1 MTSVVITS
9 TGLIAPSGDT
19 PERFAEALA
28 HPQPA
33 TRPRLFDPAQ
43 LEGGS
48 VHELLDFDPS
58 AYLGDQNF
66 RPLNRPALFA
76 ITAASQALARGRWD
90 AESIAAS
97 EVGLVLGTMF
107 GSIQTIAEFDYNAQ
121 KVGPKYAKPLDFAN
135 TVINA
140 MAGQT
145 AIWFHLTGINS
156 TIASGSISG
165 LYALGYASGL
175 VESGRTRALLAGGSE
190 ELSLPAWLGFARR
203 GLMGSQDAAGSQLPN
218 DGFLLG
224 EGAALLM
231 LEHREHALA
240 RGALPL
246 ARVSGFASAFD
257 PSRGLDTDRC
267 AEALTRAITG
277 ALAQAKLE
285 PGAIDACLA
294 SQNGVP
300 HLDRGEA
307 LALARVFASHPIPV
321 TALKGRIGEALGAS
335 GALTACA
342 AVATLADGDLH
353 AVVGTSA
360 ELAAQAP
367 QPLQSIRLHARHLL
381 LTAVGLDGSCCAL
394 ILSAPA

>member
-9 TGLIAPSGDT
+9 SGLIAPLGDT
-19 PERFAEALA
+19 PERFVAGLA
-28 HPQPA
+28 HAHPA
-33 TRPRLFDPAQ
+33 ARPCLFDPGQ
-43 LEGGS
+43 LEGGP
-48 VHELLDFDPS
+48 VHELLNFDPLP
-58 AYLGDQNF
+58 YLGDQNF

-90 AESIAAS
+90 AESIAS
-97 EVGLVLGTMF
+97 TEVGLVLGTLF
-107 GSIQTIAEFDYNAQ
+107 GSIQTIAEFDFNAQ

-145 AIWFHLTGINS
+145 AIYFHLTGINS
-156 TIASGSISG
+156 TIAAGTISG

-175 VESGRTRALLAGGSE
+175 VESGRTRALLAGGAE

-203 GLMGSQDAAGSQLPN
+203 GLMGSGDAAGNHLPN

-231 LEHREHALA
+231 LEHQQSARA
-240 RGALPL
+240 RGAQPL

-257 PSRGLDTDRC
+257 PSRGLDSDRC
-267 AEALTRAITG
+267 AEALAHAING

-285 PGAIDACLA
+285 PRAIDACLA
-294 SQNGVP
+294 SLNGVP

-307 LALARVFASHPIPV
+307 LALNRVFATHPIPV
-321 TALKGRIGEALGAS
+321 AALKGRCGEALGAS

-342 AVATLADGDLH
+342 ALATLADGDLH
-353 AVVGTSA
+353 AVVGNCA
-360 ELAAQAP
+360 ELAAHGPQA
-367 QPLQSIRLHARHLL
+367 LRSTRIDARHLL
-381 LTAVGLDGSCCAL
+381 LSAVGLDGSVCAL
-394 ILSAPA
+394 ILSALA